1 MTASEIALPL
11 RIGARTLGTVRRRLV
26 RRALSL
32 DEALAEAA
40 PSLAPLGPDDHG
52 YLITALPESR
62 RAQVAADHPGLKP
75 FVRQHYRRSYARLE
89 QDFETYFGG
98 FSAKSRATC
107 RRKLKRLA
115 ERSGGTIDVR
125 AYAEPE
131 EMRDFHALAREV
143 SRKTYQERLLGA
155 GLPESQE
162 AVAAMLEVAAA
173 GRARGW
179 LLFLE
184 GAPIAYL
191 YAPAEGLT
199 LSYAYL
205 GYDPEFAALSPG
217 TVLQLEAMRLLM
229 AEQRFRLFDF
239 TEGDG
244 QHKRLFASGGVDCVD
259 LLLVRATAAN
269 LVAGYTLTAFDA
281 GVAGAKRLL
290 GGRLARRLRR

>member
-1 MTASEIALPL
+1 MGSEIALPL
-11 RIGARTLGTVRRRLV
+11 RIGARTIGTVRRRLV
-26 RRALSL
+26 RHALSL

-52 YLITALPESR
+52 YLVTALPESR
-62 RAQVAADHPGLKP
+62 LAQVAAAHPALKP
-75 FVRQHYRRSYARLE
+75 FVRQHYRRSYARLD

-115 ERSGGTIDVR
+115 ERSGGAIDVR

-155 GLPESQE
+155 GLPESPE
-162 AVAAMLEVAAA
+162 AVAAMLELAAA
-173 GRARGW
+173 GRVRGW

-259 LLLVRATAAN
+259 LLLVRRRPMN
-269 LVAGYTLTAFDA
+269 LLAGYTLAGFDGA
-281 GVAGAKRLL
+281 VALAKRLL